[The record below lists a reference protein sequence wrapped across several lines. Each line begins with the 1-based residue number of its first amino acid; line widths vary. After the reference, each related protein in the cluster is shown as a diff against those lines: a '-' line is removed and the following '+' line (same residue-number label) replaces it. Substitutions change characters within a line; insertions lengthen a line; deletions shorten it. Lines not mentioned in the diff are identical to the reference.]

1 MTVAPA
7 MAAAAP
13 PTSGIVRRRVGR
25 VRSRAVLTIAC
36 AFRRTTRLATRVP
49 TTYVAYPIAAFRLL
63 SIPGWYPFAGFPNT
77 TFRRVSPS
85 PASADDAGMNPN
97 DTATTELTVDERFV
111 DDWVRFGITE
121 LEAYLGKHARF
132 DAYCRRR
139 DVADS

>member
-13 PTSGIVRRRVGR
+13 PTTGIVRRRVGLLR
-25 VRSRAVLTIAC
+25 PRAVLSMEC
-36 AFRRTTRLATRVP
+36 ALRRTTRLATRVP

-63 SIPGWYPFAGFPNT
+63 SILAWYPFASSPNT
-77 TFRRVSPS
+77 TFRRVT
-85 PASADDAGMNPN
+85 ACRRAADDAGMNPN

-111 DDWVRFGITE
+111 DDWIRFGISE

-139 DVADS
+139 DTAE